1 MNEKSSCSFDML
13 SSDRHFNWTAT
24 VGIVG
29 VDGVV
34 AGTEKQSGSTLSK
47 YSEILNLLFIFETR
61 VARYLISFQTAIAKH
76 LNIKLPRSP
85 VC

>member
-1 MNEKSSCSFDML
+1 MNEKSSCSFNVL

-34 AGTEKQSGSTLSK
+34 AGTEKQSGSTWSK
-47 YSEILNLLFIFETR
+47 WSEIFNLLFIWKQELLGTR
-61 VARYLISFQTAIAKH
+61 YHFKQLLQST
-76 LNIKLPRSP
+76 
-85 VC
+85 